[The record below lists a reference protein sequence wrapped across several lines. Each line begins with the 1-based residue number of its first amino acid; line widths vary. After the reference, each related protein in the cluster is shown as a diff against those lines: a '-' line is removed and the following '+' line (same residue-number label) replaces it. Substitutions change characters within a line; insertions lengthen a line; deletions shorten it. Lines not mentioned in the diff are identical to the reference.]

1 MCRFFVAAAI
11 LLTAI
16 TTSAGDESRLAYG
29 RSLIEENCS
38 RCHAVAST
46 DESTHP
52 EAPAFRNLSQRY
64 PIETLEEALGE
75 GISTG
80 HPDMPEFIAEPEQ
93 IDAIIAYIES
103 LDP

>member
-1 MCRFFVAAAI
+1 MCRLFIAAAI

-16 TTSAGDESRLAYG
+16 SASAGDDRSLAYG
-29 RSLIEENCS
+29 KSLVERNCS
-38 RCHAVAST
+38 RCHAVALT

-52 EAPAFRNLSQRY
+52 AAPPLRNLSQRY
-64 PIETLEEALGE
+64 PIDALAEAFVE

-80 HPDMPEFIAEPEQ
+80 HPDMPEFILETEQ
-93 IDAIIAYIES
+93 TDAIITYIES